1 MANHS
6 LQNNEYDFSHKM
18 QHSIKRFD
26 IKSKRV
32 CKAKKIG
39 LLVKFTAMEINRR
52 LSSGNINFIQVV
64 FIFTI
69 IR

>member
-6 LQNNEYDFSHKM
+6 LQNNEYDFSRKM
-18 QHSIKRFD
+18 QLSIKRFD
-26 IKSKRV
+26 IKSKV

-39 LLVKFTAMEINRR
+39 LLVKFTAKDINRR